1 MEYLSQERYNEI
13 AEELEHLIKVDFPR
27 LTQELAEARAQGDL
41 SENFEYHACKRE
53 QGKLMSRIR
62 FLQHV
67 LEYAKVIDTTLLS
80 ADTVGL
86 FRRVTVTPVTCNLPP
101 ATSKTYTLVNPH
113 EANLSEGKL
122 SIQSPIGSAFKDHKT
137 GDIVSVDVPAGTL
150 HLRIDKIEV

>member
-1 MEYLSQERYNEI
+1 MCHNFCNFAPDFGNTDSPIHRFPDLPKNIMEYLSQERYNEI

-53 QGKLMSRIR
+53 QGKMMSRIR

-86 FRRVTVTPVTCNLPP
+86 FRKVTVTNLTHRLI
-101 ATSKTYTLVNPH
+101 AL
-113 EANLSEGKL
+113 
-122 SIQSPIGSAFKDHKT
+122 
-137 GDIVSVDVPAGTL
+137 
-150 HLRIDKIEV
+150 